1 MGAIASPWIGE
12 LQGKKCFRKNDLA
25 AVERLGQA
33 DQREPEGKGGHDNT
47 GLTLDQQDNRKD
59 EKEGDRKDR
68 NSSLAN
74 LSRVNPP
81 EHLS

>member
-1 MGAIASPWIGE
+1 MT
-12 LQGKKCFRKNDLA
+12 GKKCVRKNDLA
-25 AVERLGQA
+25 AVERLGQM
-33 DQREPEGKGGHDNT
+33 DQRKPGEKGGHDNT
-47 GLTLDQQDNRKD
+47 GLTREQQDNRKE
-59 EKEGDRKDR
+59 EKEGDIKGR